1 MYLINSKSDIKLDY
15 NTVPKSLCSSLQLPP
30 QNAPEVQKEILVVKF
45 LILSERQQ
53 SLSFEAARGE
63 FTQRCVTSGLRKVQ
77 FPVSFRCH
85 DRVTQNPGV
94 NFRGA
99 RNILAEIVCNTP
111 PSSDGG
117 AERGSAS
124 WSGISS
130 LYKYSCSSAISTLA
144 GKENK
149 RRLQTLSIDNAWSNK
164 NFLVYLTFRM
174 LQHTSSEV
182 NGYNCYKH
190 LKIQKIKRGTG
201 DKIKITMTK
210 LILPIVDTTGRN

>member
-1 MYLINSKSDIKLDY
+1 MEHAVPSKNFQRENGTTFSE
-15 NTVPKSLCSSLQLPP
+15 VPLFPEIFQWNKPKNHVPFTTQPEFPESLG
-30 QNAPEVQKEILVVKF
+30 KWK
-45 LILSERQQ
+45 
-53 SLSFEAARGE
+53 
-63 FTQRCVTSGLRKVQ
+63 
-77 FPVSFRCH
+77 
-85 DRVTQNPGV
+85 
-94 NFRGA
+94 
-99 RNILAEIVCNTP
+99 TP
-111 PSSDGG
+111 H
-117 AERGSAS
+117 
-124 WSGISS
+124 
-130 LYKYSCSSAISTLA
+130 KYSCSSAISTLA

>member
-1 MYLINSKSDIKLDY
+1 M
-15 NTVPKSLCSSLQLPP
+15 TP
-30 QNAPEVQKEILVVKF
+30 
-45 LILSERQQ
+45 
-53 SLSFEAARGE
+53 
-63 FTQRCVTSGLRKVQ
+63 
-77 FPVSFRCH
+77 H
-85 DRVTQNPGV
+85 DCITT
-94 NFRGA
+94 F
-99 RNILAEIVCNTP
+99 
-111 PSSDGG
+111 
-117 AERGSAS
+117 
-124 WSGISS
+124 
-130 LYKYSCSSAISTLA
+130 A